1 MEDNKAWKYNNT
13 IGKLDEHGETFEER
27 RDREVLEYFKSIP
40 CITKRNSEGLT
51 ILPDD
56 MR

>member
-13 IGKLDEHGETFEER
+13 ISKLDEHGETFEER

-40 CITKRNSEGLT
+40 CITKRNSRGLT
-51 ILPDD
+51 VLPDD